1 MRFKKFDEF
10 VAIFLRLQGSQIN
23 LSRAEDTRR
32 PTLGKH
38 DLDAGGDIWLKFSL
52 NTLLLKVSLEGY
64 SGDIEGIL
72 ETR

>member
-10 VAIFLRLQGSQIN
+10 VAIFLRLQSSQIN

-32 PTLGKH
+32 PALGKH
-38 DLDAGGDIWLKFSL
+38 DLDAWGDIWLKFSL
-52 NTLLLKVSLEGY
+52 DSLLLKVSLEGY
-64 SGDIEGIL
+64 SGDVEGIL

>member
-23 LSRAEDTRR
+23 LSRTEDTRR
-32 PTLGKH
+32 PALGKH
-38 DLDAGGDIWLKFSL
+38 DLDAGRDIGLKFSL

-64 SGDIEGIL
+64 SGDVEGIL

>member
-10 VAIFLRLQGSQIN
+10 VAIFLRLQGSQVN
-23 LSRAEDTRR
+23 LSRTEDTRSPALR
-32 PTLGKH
+32 KH
-38 DLDAGGDIWLKFSL
+38 DFHTGRNIWLKLGL

-64 SGDIEGIL
+64 SGDVEGIL